1 MRESRAS
8 TIKRAARISAA
19 LGKLYP
25 KARISLNF
33 ETPWQCLAATIL
45 SAQATD
51 AGVNLATPALF
62 TEYPDARAMA
72 AADPKRI
79 EQLIVTTGFF
89 RQKTKSL
96 IAAAQSLVE
105 QHGGEVP
112 SEMEQLVKLR
122 GVGRKTAN
130 VILGHVFGKPGFV
143 VDTHVRRLTHRLGLT
158 KHDDPEKIETEMQQI
173 LPPKDW
179 TPFSMRLILHG
190 RQVCIA
196 RKPKCEIC
204 ALSKDCPKIGVSN
217 PPRKGRLSQSKSG
230 SPSTRGRG

>member
-19 LGKLYP
+19 LAKLHP
-25 KARISLNF
+25 NARISLNF

-62 TEYPDARAMA
+62 AEFPDARAMST
-72 AADPKRI
+72 ADPKRI
-79 EQLIVTTGFF
+79 EHLIVTTGFF

-112 SEMEQLVKLR
+112 SEMEHLVKLR

-143 VDTHVRRLTHRLGLT
+143 VDTHVRRLTYRLGLT
-158 KHDDPEKIETEMQQI
+158 KNDDPEKIEAEMQTI

-190 RQVCIA
+190 RQTCIA

-204 ALSKDCPKIGVSN
+204 ALSKDCPKIGVKTAS
-217 PPRKGRLSQSKSG
+217 RA
-230 SPSTRGRG
+230 T

>member
-1 MRESRAS
+1 MRESREALK
-8 TIKRAARISAA
+8 KRAARISAA
-19 LGKLYP
+19 LAKLYP

-45 SAQATD
+45 SAQSTD

-62 TEYPDARAMA
+62 AEYPDARAMA
-72 AADPKRI
+72 AADPKRV
-79 EQLIVTTGFF
+79 EELIITTGFF

-96 IAAAQSLVE
+96 MGAAQLIVE
-105 QHGGEVP
+105 RHGGEVP

-158 KHDDPEKIETEMQQI
+158 KHTDPDKIEIDMQTI

-190 RQVCIA
+190 RQVCFA
-196 RKPKCEIC
+196 RKPQCEIC
-204 ALSKDCPKIGVSN
+204 ALSKDCPKIGV
-217 PPRKGRLSQSKSG
+217 GKS
-230 SPSTRGRG
+230 R

>member
-1 MRESRAS
+1 MRESREALK
-8 TIKRAARISAA
+8 KRAARISAA
-19 LGKLYP
+19 LAKLYP

-45 SAQATD
+45 SAQSTD

-62 TEYPDARAMA
+62 AEYPDARAMA
-72 AADPKRI
+72 AADPKRVEELTI
-79 EQLIVTTGFF
+79 TTGFF

-96 IAAAQSLVE
+96 MDAAQLIVDR
-105 QHGGEVP
+105 HGGEVP
-112 SEMEQLVKLR
+112 SEIEQLVKLR

-158 KHDDPEKIETEMQQI
+158 KHTDPDKIEIDMQTI

-190 RQVCIA
+190 RQVCFA
-196 RKPKCEIC
+196 RKPQCEIC
-204 ALSKDCPKIGVSN
+204 ALSKDCPKLGV
-217 PPRKGRLSQSKSG
+217 PK
-230 SPSTRGRG
+230 T

>member
-1 MRESRAS
+1 MRESREALK
-8 TIKRAARISAA
+8 KRAARISAA
-19 LGKLYP
+19 LAKLYP

-45 SAQATD
+45 SAQSTD

-62 TEYPDARAMA
+62 AEYPDARAMA
-72 AADPKRI
+72 AADPKRV
-79 EQLIVTTGFF
+79 EELIITTGFF

-96 IAAAQSLVE
+96 MGAAQLIVE
-105 QHGGEVP
+105 RHGGEVP
-112 SEMEQLVKLR
+112 SEIEQLVKLR

-158 KHDDPEKIETEMQQI
+158 KHTDPDKIEIDMQTI

-190 RQVCIA
+190 RQVCFA
-196 RKPKCEIC
+196 RKPQCEIC
-204 ALSKDCPKIGVSN
+204 ALSKDCPKIGVGKVSA
-217 PPRKGRLSQSKSG
+217 KS
-230 SPSTRGRG
+230 